1 MADIGFQRYS
11 EIQADNR
18 SDLMILLLIAAGPL
32 VFGLLQAT
40 YMSLIVTAIQFAIL
54 ALAILSLAKGA
65 AVKRRYDER
74 AISRAP
80 KIPGLLLGSFLVGV
94 FAAVVAMGEMST
106 IKIPLILGL
115 IAMGLSICAFGVDPL
130 RKKGFD
136 NPELMAQRKL
146 YKTLLVTDAKMR
158 KLIDRVAAFKEP
170 DLQIRVEAMHGS
182 VLRIL
187 RSSAQIPE
195 GIYKIEQPLQKV
207 MELTET
213 EVDALERSWRH
224 ESHTAANRFTKRL
237 QALNGAFEN
246 FVRATRVKHGDSEFD
261 FDADML
267 IDRMM
272 DQGA

>member
-54 ALAILSLAKGA
+54 ALAIFSLAKGA

-158 KLIDRVAAFKEP
+158 KLIDRVAVFKEP

>member
-11 EIQADNR
+11 ELQADNR

-40 YMSLIVTAIQFAIL
+40 YMSLIVTAIQFTIL
-54 ALAILSLAKGA
+54 AFALFSLVKGA
-65 AVKRRYDER
+65 AAKRRYNER

-80 KIPGLLLGSFLVGV
+80 KVPGLLLGSFLVGV
-94 FAAVVAMGEMST
+94 FATVVAMGEMTT
-106 IKIPLILGL
+106 IKTPLILGL
-115 IAMGLSICAFGVDPL
+115 IAMCLSICAFGIDPL

-146 YKTLLVTDAKMR
+146 YKTLLVTDARMR

-170 DLQIRVEAMHGS
+170 DLQIRIEAMQGS

-187 RSSAQIPE
+187 RSSAQIPK
-195 GIYKIEQPLQKV
+195 GIYKIEQPLEKV
-207 MELTET
+207 MELLET
-213 EVDALERSWRH
+213 EVLSLERSWRND
-224 ESHTAANRFTKRL
+224 SHTAAKRFTKRL

-246 FVRATRVKHGDSEFD
+246 HVRAARVKHGDTEFD

-267 IDRMM
+267 IDRMV
-272 DQGA
+272 DQGV